1 MTPLRR
7 TAFLAGLL
15 FIITFVTSIPA
26 VLLYRSVVNHAN
38 YIVGLGADTR
48 IAFGALLEMILII
61 ANVGTAVLLFPI
73 LRRQNEDLALG
84 YVGAR
89 LIESAYLMVKGFKP
103 SPVTAGLASPAPPSA
118 AA

>member
-7 TAFLAGLL
+7 AAFFAGLL

-38 YIVGLGADTR
+38 YIVG
-48 IAFGALLEMILII
+48 
-61 ANVGTAVLLFPI
+61 TAVVLFPI

-89 LIESAYLMVKGFKP
+89 LIGSAYLMVKGFKP

>member
-38 YIVGLGADTR
+38 YKS
-48 IAFGALLEMILII
+48 AL
-61 ANVGTAVLLFPI
+61 APTP
-73 LRRQNEDLALG
+73 AL
-84 YVGAR
+84 
-89 LIESAYLMVKGFKP
+89 P
-103 SPVTAGLASPAPPSA
+103 SERSSK
-118 AA
+118 